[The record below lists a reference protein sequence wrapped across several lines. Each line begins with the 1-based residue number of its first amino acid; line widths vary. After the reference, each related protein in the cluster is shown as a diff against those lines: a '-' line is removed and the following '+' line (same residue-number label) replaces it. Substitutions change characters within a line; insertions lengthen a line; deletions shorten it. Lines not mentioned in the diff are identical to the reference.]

1 LLENLVVGRK
11 LRHRSPVLAWMAANV
26 AVQEDAN
33 GNIRPSKKAS
43 TEKIDGIVA
52 LCMALGLHST
62 SQVKS
67 SQSWEMIE
75 I

>member
-1 LLENLVVGRK
+1 
-11 LRHRSPVLAWMAANV
+11 MAGNV

-52 LCMALGLHST
+52 LCMAIGLHS
-62 SQVKS
+62 SAQVKTA
-67 SQSWEMIE
+67 QSWDLIE
-75 I
+75 L